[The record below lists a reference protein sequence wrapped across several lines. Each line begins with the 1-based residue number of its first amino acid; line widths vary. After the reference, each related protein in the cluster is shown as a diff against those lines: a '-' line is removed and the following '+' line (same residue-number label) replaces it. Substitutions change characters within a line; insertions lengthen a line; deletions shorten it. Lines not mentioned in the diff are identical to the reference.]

1 MIVTLT
7 MNPAIDK
14 TGYIEEF
21 ELNKLN
27 RLEDVYLTI
36 GGKGI
41 NVSRTLESLGYKSK
55 CISFLPKE
63 NGAFL
68 KQELQQALVE
78 ECLIEVEGRVR
89 TNMKIVSQGALTEI
103 NESGFEVN
111 SLILDTLSKTINES
125 VQEEDILV
133 ISGSVPKGTPKDYY
147 QKLIHK
153 MKEMKVKTLL
163 DADGELFK
171 EGLKALPT
179 IIKPNVYELCQYFG
193 LDETISE
200 KEIITYASKWIHDG
214 IELVVVSMGEQGSL
228 YISNE
233 LILKAHPLKLDV
245 ASSVGAGDALVAAI
259 AYAYE
264 HDYKLKKL
272 AQLAAATSSAAV
284 TTKATIAPSKDMID
298 TLMKQVKITEN

>member
-1 MIVTLT
+1 